1 MRLKAFSLAVAAQR
15 NGRGIGG
22 RGVKRWPEVAEMRL
36 KSTKRMS
43 TRQLSR
49 AREVAQHWV
58 GSFEGIFKESILLL
72 FINIIVKFRWVK

>member
-1 MRLKAFSLAVAAQR
+1 
-15 NGRGIGG
+15 
-22 RGVKRWPEVAEMRL
+22 MRL

-49 AREVAQHWV
+49 AREAAEHWV

-72 FINIIVKFRWVK
+72 YINIIDKLR